1 MNTYLIFIY
10 FNILNI
16 SAYYIKYFKQ
26 YSPEIGSLHK
36 TSNYQD
42 NLLKHSASPEN
53 KYFDIFTNK
62 EQLIRYITS
71 FRDFTIITDGD
82 KAKDLFAKM
91 EKEKYNTYYMDLN
104 NLVDK
109 NDIIYYLVKKYNTNN
124 SGANIWV
131 FKREFLI
138 GSGEDAL
145 KLISKNIKIDG

>member
-1 MNTYLIFIY
+1 MNIYLIFVY
-10 FNILNI
+10 FNILSI
-16 SAYYIKYFKQ
+16 SAYYIKHFNKY
-26 YSPEIGSLHK
+26 P
-36 TSNYQD
+36 NNRV

-53 KYFDIFTNK
+53 KHFDIFTNK
-62 EQLIRYITS
+62 EQLLRYITS

-91 EKEKYNTYYMDLN
+91 EKNKYDTYYMDLN

-124 SGANIWV
+124 SGENIWV
-131 FKREFLI
+131 FRREFLI

>member
-1 MNTYLIFIY
+1 MNTYLIFLC
-10 FNILNI
+10 FNILSI
-16 SAYYIKYFKQ
+16 SAYYIKHLKQ
-26 YSPEIGSLHK
+26 CP
-36 TSNYQD
+36 NYRV
-42 NLLKHSASPEN
+42 NLLKYSATSEN
-53 KYFDIFTNK
+53 KHFDIFTNK
-62 EQLIRYITS
+62 EQLLRYITS

-91 EKEKYNTYYMDLN
+91 EKNKFDTYYMDLN

-124 SGANIWV
+124 SGENIWV

-145 KLISKNIKIDG
+145 KLISKNK

>member
-1 MNTYLIFIY
+1 MNTYLIFVY
-10 FNILNI
+10 FNILSI

-26 YSPEIGSLHK
+26 YP
-36 TSNYQD
+36 NNRV
-42 NLLKHSASPEN
+42 NLLKKYAVPEN
-53 KYFDIFTNK
+53 KHFDIFTNK

-91 EKEKYNTYYMDLN
+91 EKNKYDTYYMDLN

-124 SGANIWV
+124 SGENIWV
-131 FKREFLI
+131 FRREFLI